1 MTGGWASS
9 NSDSDDESFRVF
21 ELADFRVTGRLG
33 VQEKPTAP
41 HVRLACMHLQTSL
54 AEESPLKKL
63 LRDDPPDEPWPP
75 LDEDP
80 RGEHSVLVCSPDGA
94 AIPGRLGSQLS
105 RGISA

>member
-1 MTGGWASS
+1 MASC
-9 NSDSDDESFRVF
+9 NANVVRRQPPPEKCDENACAYEPNPPRDTPPEPESDDVPDEW
-21 ELADFRVTGRLG
+21 LD
-33 VQEKPTAP
+33 
-41 HVRLACMHLQTSL
+41 
-54 AEESPLKKL
+54 EEVSALEKL

-80 RGEHSVLVCSPDGA
+80 RGAHSVLVGSPDGA